1 MQAQKKQLQAELE
14 VERQKLSVINEKL
27 ESACGAV
34 HVLFKRISCSADTFT
49 TSLAFEDQVNNE
61 NLKVY
66 LSLIEQRCMEL
77 ISILKFIGLHQVSN
91 NNVTDNTVVN

>member
-1 MQAQKKQLQAELE
+1 ME
-14 VERQKLSVINEKL
+14 VELQKLAAIDDKL

-34 HVLFKRISCSADTFT
+34 HVLFKRISCSADTFK
-49 TSLAFEDQVNNE
+49 TSLAFEDQVNND

-77 ISILKFIGLHQVSN
+77 ISILKFIGLHQVIYNMEIEICFFYFCKFWSR
-91 NNVTDNTVVN
+91 